1 MSGQAPQQIE
11 LDLPCGIFYDLCNLV
26 VDLNGTLTVDGKFI
40 PGVVERLVELSSL
53 LNVYILTADTN
64 DTVDDLIG
72 ELPKECCIKVHKLES
87 GRGDIQK
94 LAFLEEL
101 GRERTVAIGNGCNDA
116 LMLKEAALSICVIG
130 PEGASVAAI
139 MASNV
144 VFNSICDALDII
156 LRKNRLI
163 ATMRK

>member
-1 MSGQAPQQIE
+1 MQGAQQIE
-11 LDLPCGIFYDLCNLV
+11 LDLPCGIFYDLSNLI
-26 VDLNGTLTVDGKFI
+26 VDLNGTLTVDGKLVD
-40 PGVVERLVELSSL
+40 GVLERLTELSKV

-64 DTVDDLIG
+64 ETVNDLV
-72 ELPKECCIKVHKLES
+72 KEFPPDCNIKVHKLES

-101 GRERTVAIGNGCNDA
+101 GRENTVAIGNGCNDA
-116 LMLKEAALSICVIG
+116 LMLKEAALSLCIMG
-130 PEGASVAAI
+130 PEGASVEAL

-144 VFNSICDALDII
+144 VFHNICDALDII
-156 LRKNRLI
+156 LSKNRLI